1 MLANKVHTYE
11 EKKRTGMCNCQR
23 SFAAKKDGTFYV
35 KSGNFNSII
44 IMKNISFSIKYHN
57 LTIQIF
63 NRKSRHNM
71 TIYGQYDQIRY
82 RNSI

>member
-1 MLANKVHTYE
+1 MYNF
-11 EKKRTGMCNCQR
+11 QR
-23 SFAAKKDGTFYV
+23 SFAAKKNGTFYV
-35 KSGNFNSII
+35 KSGNLNSII
-44 IMKNISFSIKYHN
+44 IIKNISLSIKYHN